1 MVFTTPCKYQ
11 NKLIPDFSIDTT
23 SFLNNEGFCAP
34 TSIKISL
41 CVKNLSKQ
49 QILNLEISIET
60 DSETIVLSQKELL
73 YIEPVKNDIM
83 VRFESFIS
91 PEQMAHLVSK
101 GIKSIN
107 IKKSKNETIA
117 AFNGKKLNKKLLFL
131 SKTYEKIYKSLYFIY
146 LSYSRRF
153 LQKRKFFKKGFC
165 WLLGKFFHFKI

>member
-1 MVFTTPCKYQ
+1 MEFLLGSAWFFKKGICLMSIHHWNTSAMWAGTT
-11 NKLIPDFSIDTT
+11 
-23 SFLNNEGFCAP
+23 GFCAP

-117 AFNGKKLNKKLLFL
+117 AFNGKKLNKKLFFL
-131 SKTYEKIYKSLYFIY
+131 SKY
-146 LSYSRRF
+146 LWKN
-153 LQKRKFFKKGFC
+153 L
-165 WLLGKFFHFKI
+165 

>member
-1 MVFTTPCKYQ
+1 MKKIYLIFLLCFTIFCCKTNSSVLDFPSKNNSQMVFTTPCKYQ

-60 DSETIVLSQKELL
+60 DSETIILSQKELL

-117 AFNGKKLNKKLLFL
+117 AFNGKKLNKKLLIL
-131 SKTYEKIYKSLYFIY
+131 SKY
-146 LSYSRRF
+146 L
-153 LQKRKFFKKGFC
+153 
-165 WLLGKFFHFKI
+165 